1 MAAPD
6 WSNTTQE
13 LLKTSQYPNNTEY
26 SFGTIRAAI
35 GDTSKPISASEL
47 YRVTDIDAPY
57 NYPAH
62 PTASTPHL
70 PYILDAVENV
80 GVPTSG
86 AISPQDVKN
95 IIKEYVIEQDPNA
108 TEVQFDAGTL
118 VGSGYTVSNVNW
130 GNNLNRN
137 ITKYLKIRGRVVS
150 PDTSI
155 PAVSIASSASSNLNL
170 FVNNSP
176 AGMGIMAAGGV
187 KGSGSG
193 TDGGHAISITNPS
206 APASRVVFVECEGT
220 TSKIWAGGGG
230 GFDGIDGVDGVDG
243 SNNVSPGQAGVDG
256 QPGVDG
262 QAGTPGTPGLS
273 GQDGIDGSPG
283 SPGQPGQPG
292 QQTWISYNWQRVNS
306 TTQQTI
312 LSYSQNC
319 SRRREWWSR
328 YPSCQTTTQATQQTA
343 NIQQSQQYAINNRVA
358 MAGGNGGQGGTGGGK
373 GAGGG
378 AGQGGQGGNKGL
390 HGDGGQGGLA
400 GQGGFNGVKGVKG
413 LAGSG
418 SAGRG
423 WNNLTG
429 TLNSSGGQPGTQGTP
444 GGAGTPGTPGT
455 AATQAT
461 QGTPG
466 QPGTPG
472 GSGTNGNPGSAGQPG
487 QPKQGGAATDGQ
499 PGQPGTPGTP
509 GTDGTD
515 GQPGTDGTP
524 GTPGQ
529 PGTPGTPGGDGQP
542 GTPGTPGQP
551 GVAGGDWGKTNPGG
565 GAAGRAVSGTPYQV
579 IPNGG
584 DIRVIY

>member
-6 WSNTTQE
+6 WSNTTQQ

-150 PDTSI
+150 PDTSV

-230 GFDGIDGVDGVDG
+230 GFDGIDGGDGVDG

-256 QPGVDG
+256 QPGTDG
-262 QAGTPGTPGLS
+262 QDGQPGTPGNAGS
-273 GQDGIDGSPG
+273 DGIDGSPG

-292 QQTWISYNWQRVNS
+292 QQTWISYNWQRV
-306 TTQQTI
+306 TTTVQQTI
-312 LSYSQNC
+312 LSYTQNT

-328 YPSCQTTTQATQQTA
+328 YPSNQSTTQATQQTA
-343 NIQQSQQYAINNRVA
+343 NAQQSQQYAINNRVP
-358 MAGGNGGQGGTGGGK
+358 MAGGDGGQGGTGG
-373 GAGGG
+373 
-378 AGQGGQGGNKGL
+378 
-390 HGDGGQGGLA
+390 
-400 GQGGFNGVKGVKG
+400 V
-413 LAGSG
+413 
-418 SAGRG
+418 
-423 WNNLTG
+423 
-429 TLNSSGGQPGTQGTP
+429 
-444 GGAGTPGTPGT
+444 
-455 AATQAT
+455 
-461 QGTPG
+461 
-466 QPGTPG
+466 
-472 GSGTNGNPGSAGQPG
+472 
-487 QPKQGGAATDGQ
+487 
-499 PGQPGTPGTP
+499 
-509 GTDGTD
+509 
-515 GQPGTDGTP
+515 
-524 GTPGQ
+524 
-529 PGTPGTPGGDGQP
+529 
-542 GTPGTPGQP
+542 
-551 GVAGGDWGKTNPGG
+551 
-565 GAAGRAVSGTPYQV
+565 
-579 IPNGG
+579 
-584 DIRVIY
+584 